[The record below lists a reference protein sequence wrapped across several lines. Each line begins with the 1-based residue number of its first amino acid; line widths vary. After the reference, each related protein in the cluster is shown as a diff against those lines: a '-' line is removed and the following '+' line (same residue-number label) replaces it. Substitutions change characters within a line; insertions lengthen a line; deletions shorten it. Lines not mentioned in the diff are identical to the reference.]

1 MKRKQFIA
9 VLMAMAVASPS
20 TILVA
25 GEQVESTELTGTMET
40 DRTEEQSVTLIG
52 GTSGETAIDVQ
63 LEEIQEL
70 NGEEPNVKNKYI
82 SDQGQITEINKTG
95 KYYMVLVGEPID
107 GIIYIVDESEMIIDA
122 GTLEFLQASDLKVG
136 MEITV
141 VVPKNAPMTMSLPA
155 QVSGQ
160 IAIIVN
166 STEAFTEMSYFDEE
180 LVNEENTLKL
190 NIDSETY
197 ITNTKGERR
206 IFTAEDIQNHSAVV
220 IYTASTR
227 SIPAQTTPK
236 MVIVLPNITD
246 GIGEVAKEDVKETSP
261 VEESCDLP
269 VQSTKSTLVAVRDL
283 AEKYGYDV
291 KWDNNDKSATLTK
304 GENTIIITVGELEVI
319 YNDNKYMFEE
329 KAQLEGKKAY
339 VSSEL
344 EKLLQLSIA

>member
-9 VLMAMAVASPS
+9 LLMAAAVVSPNS
-20 TILVA
+20 ILVA
-25 GEQVESTELTGTMET
+25 GEQVESTELTGTMEK

-95 KYYMVLVGEPID
+95 KYYSVLVGSSID
-107 GIIYIVDESEMIIDA
+107 GMTYIVDENEMIIDA
-122 GTLEFLQASDLKVG
+122 GSLEFLQASDLKVG

-141 VVPKNAPMTMSLPA
+141 VVPEEAPITMSLPPQSSN
-155 QVSGQ
+155 QV
-160 IAIIVN
+160 AIIVN
-166 STEAFTEMSYFDEE
+166 STEAFSEMSYFDEE

-190 NIDSETY
+190 NIDSGTY

-236 MVIVLPNITD
+236 MVIVLPNIMSDITE
-246 GIGEVAKEDVKETSP
+246 EVGR
-261 VEESCDLP
+261 
-269 VQSTKSTLVAVRDL
+269 VALRDL

-291 KWDNNDKSATLTK
+291 KWDNNAKSATLTK
-304 GENTIIITVGELEVI
+304 GENTIIITVGELEVV
-319 YNDNKYMFEE
+319 YNGNKYMLQE
-329 KAQLEGKKAY
+329 KVQLEGKKAY

-344 EKLLQLSIA
+344 EKLL

>member
-9 VLMAMAVASPS
+9 LLMAAAVVSPNS
-20 TILVA
+20 ILVA

-95 KYYMVLVGEPID
+95 KYYSVLVGSSID
-107 GIIYIVDESEMIIDA
+107 GMTYIVDENEMIIDA

-141 VVPKNAPMTMSLPA
+141 VVPEEAPITMSLPPQSSN
-155 QVSGQ
+155 QV
-160 IAIIVN
+160 AIIVN
-166 STEAFTEMSYFDEE
+166 STEAFSEMSYFDEE

-190 NIDSETY
+190 NIDSGTY

-236 MVIVLPNITD
+236 MVIVLPNIMSDITE
-246 GIGEVAKEDVKETSP
+246 EVGR
-261 VEESCDLP
+261 
-269 VQSTKSTLVAVRDL
+269 VALRDL

-291 KWDNNDKSATLTK
+291 KWDNNAKSATLTK
-304 GENTIIITVGELEVI
+304 GENTIIITVGELEVV
-319 YNDNKYMFEE
+319 YNGNKYMLQE
-329 KAQLEGKKAY
+329 KVQLEGKKAY

-344 EKLLQLSIA
+344 EKLL